1 MNSHLERI
9 HRNGRKIQKIF
20 QSWPNSSLTSQR
32 ITSKEKSRNIF
43 EINPKSEEVQKIEKR
58 KQGSYEISMK
68 KSNTKIID

>member
-32 ITSKEKSRNIF
+32 ITSKEKNRKIF
-43 EINPKSEEVQKIEKR
+43 EINQKSEEVQKIGKR
-58 KQGSYEISMK
+58 KQGSNEISMK
-68 KSNTKIID
+68 KSNAKILD